1 MDGLGVLDRQ
11 VARLT
16 KAIRLLWE
24 QGDEGVLPA
33 LILVFAT
40 IDGLA
45 WLQRRN
51 RTGESDGA
59 DFQKWVEQYFPPGW
73 NPSVTPGMLWAAR
86 CGLLHAQAAESRL
99 SRDGVVPEIWYRW
112 NDLGIL
118 PMGTNPTTL
127 PIFVHPELLILA
139 LNDGIERFRR
149 AIDSDSQLREQVEE
163 QVAKLW
169 TPVLYPPETK
179 SRA

>member
-1 MDGLGVLDRQ
+1 MDALAVLDRQ

-51 RTGESDGA
+51 RTGDSDGA
-59 DFQKWVEQYFPPGW
+59 DFQKWVQLYIPPGW
-73 NPSVTPGMLWAAR
+73 NPLVTPETLWVAR
-86 CGLLHAQAAESRL
+86 CALLHAEAAESRL
-99 SRDGVVPEIWYRW
+99 GGKGVVSEIWYQW
-112 NDLGIL
+112 KDTGLL
-118 PMGTNPTTL
+118 PAGANPPTL
-127 PIFVHPELLILA
+127 PILVHPELLILA
-139 LNDGIERFRR
+139 LNDGIEHFRR

-163 QVAKLW
+163 QATKLW
-169 TPVLYPPETK
+169 TPVLYPPEP
-179 SRA
+179 

>member
-1 MDGLGVLDRQ
+1 MDALAVLDRQ

-51 RTGESDGA
+51 RAGDSDGA
-59 DFQKWVEQYFPPGW
+59 DFQRWVELYIPPGW
-73 NPSVTPGMLWAAR
+73 NPLVTPETLWAAR
-86 CGLLHAQAAESRL
+86 CALLHARAAESRPGP
-99 SRDGVVPEIWYRW
+99 SDVVREIWYRW
-112 NDLGIL
+112 KDSGIL
-118 PMGTNPTTL
+118 PAGANP
-127 PIFVHPELLILA
+127 
-139 LNDGIERFRR
+139 
-149 AIDSDSQLREQVEE
+149 
-163 QVAKLW
+163 
-169 TPVLYPPETK
+169 
-179 SRA
+179 

>member
-1 MDGLGVLDRQ
+1 MDALAVLDRQ

-51 RTGESDGA
+51 RTGDSDGA
-59 DFQKWVEQYFPPGW
+59 DFQKWVQLYIPPGW
-73 NPSVTPGMLWAAR
+73 NPLVTPETLWVAR
-86 CGLLHAQAAESRL
+86 CALLHAEAAESRL
-99 SRDGVVPEIWYRW
+99 GGKGVVSEIWYQW
-112 NDLGIL
+112 KDTGLL
-118 PMGTNPTTL
+118 PAVQIP
-127 PIFVHPELLILA
+127 
-139 LNDGIERFRR
+139 RR
-149 AIDSDSQLREQVEE
+149 CPSWFIQNF
-163 QVAKLW
+163 
-169 TPVLYPPETK
+169 
-179 SRA
+179 